1 MSQIKVPILTHPFV
15 TSTYTPFERINV
27 DTVGPLPKDD
37 YGNEF
42 VVVIRDTFTRFV
54 GLYASPST
62 ESKYAARAILQYVG
76 LLGCPSQIL
85 SDNGSQYVNDLIT
98 ELVRLMDSEHVLTL
112 RYSKEENAIV
122 ERANKEV
129 LRHLRNLLFDR
140 ELKQIWSDVLPLVQ
154 RIMNAEPI
162 EHLGVS
168 PAQLVFGNAVDLDRG
183 IFLPNL
189 PQNEEDRDAELSAW
203 SARMLKAQA
212 RVLELARQNQL
223 RKDEIHLAERV
234 NLTPTSFPVGSYVLV
249 NYFDGAM
256 GKKPPTKF
264 HPRLK
269 GPYRVANSSGDTYTL
284 QNLVSD
290 KMEDYHVTLL
300 RPFHFDP
307 EHVDPK
313 DVARRDT
320 EEYYVERIL
329 EHRGD
334 VKRLRTLEFL
344 VKWEGYDDS
353 WNSWEPWKNLRL
365 TEALHRY
372 LIDNGLRRLIPREV
386 QGDYQG

>member
-1 MSQIKVPILTHPFV
+1 
-15 TSTYTPFERINV
+15 
-27 DTVGPLPKDD
+27 
-37 YGNEF
+37 
-42 VVVIRDTFTRFV
+42 
-54 GLYASPST
+54 
-62 ESKYAARAILQYVG
+62 
-76 LLGCPSQIL
+76 
-85 SDNGSQYVNDLIT
+85 
-98 ELVRLMDSEHVLTL
+98 MDSKHVLTL

-189 PQNEEDRDAELSAW
+189 PQNEEDRDVELLTW

-212 RVLELARQNQL
+212 RVLELARRNQL

-269 GPYRVANSSGDTYTL
+269 GPFRVANSSGDTYTL